1 MVRFHIIDRK
11 DGNRVGVFT
20 AEPFFVFHHINAFE
34 RDDKIVLDGC
44 CYHDNSIIKQL
55 YLHNLR
61 SPAEPGHKKLD
72 VPDIRRY
79 EIPLGDLGDVS
90 TEKAL
95 RKGGDGLDYS
105 LLFAGLELPRI
116 NYEEYN
122 GKPYRWV
129 EDFWLYSV
137 EKEDKLKNGYT
148 LFNIPKNVDTR
159 TIFK

>member
-1 MVRFHIIDRK
+1 M
-11 DGNRVGVFT
+11 
-20 AEPFFVFHHINAFE
+20 
-34 RDDKIVLDGC
+34 
-44 CYHDNSIIKQL
+44 
-55 YLHNLR
+55 
-61 SPAEPGHKKLD
+61 
-72 VPDIRRY
+72 
-79 EIPLGDLGDVS
+79 GDLGDVS

-148 LFNIPKNVDTR
+148 VFNIPKNVDTR